1 MRKTRKTRKPV
12 RRLTESRL
20 RRIIREEV
28 NRVNRTRRP
37 RRLREAASPDYQE
50 AWWKMDKWMPEDPD
64 VMDEYY
70 EALNGKMRQ
79 SLSDI
84 ILDNADEERFYDI
97 AGSNATFEGFVDYLI
112 AKA

>member
-1 MRKTRKTRKPV
+1 MN
-12 RRLTESRL
+12 
-20 RRIIREEV
+20 I
-28 NRVNRTRRP
+28 
-37 RRLREAASPDYQE
+37 
-50 AWWKMDKWMPEDPD
+50 
-64 VMDEYY
+64 Y

-97 AGSNATFEGFVDYLI
+97 AGSNATIEGFVDYLI